1 MAVYRRKYKDK
12 LTGKIRFG
20 HYYYKFD
27 LHGVTYK
34 ETIKEA
40 RTKPQAEVAEIQA
53 KRDIYDGVYEIRRKP
68 VFFEKFVAETYLP
81 WTRQHHQRPDNAK
94 YHSVPL
100 CGYFKGK
107 TLNQISPM
115 LIEGYKQQRARHET
129 RYKTLLKPGS
139 VNAELITLSG
149 ILSMAVR
156 NQMLRDNPCGKV
168 SLLEVEETIIRR
180 LTDEEEKLLVEIDA
194 PSYLRPMVQVAL
206 WTGFRLGEL
215 IALKKE
221 KVDFQRDRIF
231 VVNPKWKKDPRK
243 TKGFPMTGPLRD
255 LMWRLCQEGTSEYVF
270 PHSKGKRLNRWDV
283 DVAFR
288 TACHALGISGFNFH
302 KLRHEFGSR
311 LGDADVNLKKI
322 AELMGHASTKKT
334 EIYVHPAEES
344 LFRAAEVASRSNRSR
359 IVPHRSKAVG
369 DSSG

>member
-1 MAVYRRKYKDK
+1 MPVYRRKYKDK
-12 LTGKIRFG
+12 LTGKIRYG

-27 LHGVTYK
+27 LHGQTYK
-34 ETIKEA
+34 DTVMEA
-40 RTKPQAEVAEIQA
+40 RTKPQAELVERQA
-53 KRDIYDGVYEIRRKP
+53 KQDIFDGVYDVKHRP
-68 VFFEKFVAETYLP
+68 VLFERFVEETYLP
-81 WTRQHHQRPDNAK
+81 WTRQHHQRSDNAK
-94 YHSVPL
+94 YTSVPL
-100 CGYFKGK
+100 CQYFKGK

-115 LIEGYKQQRARHET
+115 MIEGYKQHRARHVT
-129 RYKTLLKPGS
+129 KFKTLLKPGS
-139 VNAELITLSG
+139 LNAELITLSG
-149 ILSMAVR
+149 IFSMAVR
-156 NQMLRDNPCGKV
+156 NQMLRENPCEQV
-168 SLLEVEETIIRR
+168 SLLEVEETPIRR
-180 LTDEEEKLLVEIDA
+180 LTDEEEQLIVQVDD
-194 PSYLRPMVQVAL
+194 PPYLGPMVQAAL

-243 TKGFPMTGPLRD
+243 SKGFPMTGLLRE
-255 LMWRLCQEGTSEYVF
+255 LMWRLCHEGTSAYVF
-270 PHSKGKRLNRWDV
+270 PHPKGKMLNRWDV

-288 TACHALGISGFNFH
+288 RACHESGIYGFNFH

-344 LFRAAEVASRSNRSR
+344 LFRAAEVASRSHRSR
-359 IVPHRSKAVG
+359 IVPHRRKAVG
-369 DSSG
+369 DASG